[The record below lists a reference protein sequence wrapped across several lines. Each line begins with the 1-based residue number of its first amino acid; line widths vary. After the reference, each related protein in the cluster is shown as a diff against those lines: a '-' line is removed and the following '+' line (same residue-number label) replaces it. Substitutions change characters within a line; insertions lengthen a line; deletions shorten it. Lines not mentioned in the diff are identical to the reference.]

1 MSYVRIVDIEL
12 VGGERFND
20 TLELRINEAIYKEH
34 PITPVNITVMDVEKI
49 PELDVVRYKVLIL
62 FKGRGE

>member
-20 TLELRINEAIYKEH
+20 TLELRMNEAIYKEH

-49 PELDVVRYKVLIL
+49 PELDIARYKVLIL

>member
-12 VGGERFND
+12 HDGELYND

-34 PITPVNITVMDVEKI
+34 PIKAINVTVMDVEKI

-62 FKGRGE
+62 F